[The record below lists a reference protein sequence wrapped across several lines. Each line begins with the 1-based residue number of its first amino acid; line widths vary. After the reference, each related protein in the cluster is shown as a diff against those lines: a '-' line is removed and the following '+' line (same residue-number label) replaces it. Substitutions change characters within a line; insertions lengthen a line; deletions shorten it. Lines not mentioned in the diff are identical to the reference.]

1 MRLAGLVLAV
11 LGWFI
16 AVLSTQ
22 VPGVG
27 AQTAVAL
34 AGFLIAVVGV
44 VGVLNQHHLKGAI
57 WKSQR
62 KFGGVE
68 C

>member
-1 MRLAGLVLAV
+1 MRVVGLIVAV

-27 AQTAVAL
+27 AQLAVAVL
-34 AGFLIAVVGV
+34 GFIIAGVGV
-44 VGVLNQHHLKGAI
+44 VGILNQAHLKTAI
-57 WKSQR
+57 WKS
-62 KFGGVE
+62 
-68 C
+68 

>member
-1 MRLAGLVLAV
+1 MRVVGLIVAV

-27 AQTAVAL
+27 TQLAVAL
-34 AGFLIAVVGV
+34 LGFIIAGVGV
-44 VGVLNQHHLKGAI
+44 VGILNQAHLKNAI
-57 WKSQR
+57 WKS
-62 KFGGVE
+62 
-68 C
+68 